1 MPTLVTQV
9 NRAWARGMPFCGFGA
24 DALFTPSG
32 FSLPT
37 ERHPRLAKLVAWVCV
52 FTMGAQALLP
62 PDRGL
67 GDNTRVSDA
76 RRKTEPF
83 LLEHRPSSQV
93 SCRAAC
99 QLPPSRPSYFLKLA
113 HCTVSDSNSMAP
125 TQAPM
130 PSSAMTTQEL
140 RSAFSLASI
149 YALRMLGLFMV
160 LPVFSLEARH
170 YQGGDNEVAIGLA
183 IGMYGLVQA
192 FLQIPLGLAA
202 DRYGRKRVIV
212 VGLSLLALGSAVAA
226 LADSVQMLAIGR
238 GIQGGGA
245 ISAAVSALLADQ
257 TRVQV
262 RTKGMALIGASIG
275 LMFALSLGIGPVLN
289 LWGGLPLIFWC
300 TFSLSLLGMVVIVYW
315 TPPED
320 PQLLKAAPL
329 SWQETRD
336 LVFSVDLLKLD
347 YGVFILYGV
356 QLATWMALPA
366 MLIQA
371 GVEKSNHGWFYLPAV
386 LLSFVVMG
394 VTLFPMERKGLLRP
408 LFLSAIVLVFLVQ
421 FGFIYE
427 SLHTPDMWLLEVLVF
442 LFFCGFNILE
452 ASQPSLASKIAPQ
465 QARGA
470 ALGVYN
476 TLQSLGIFA
485 GGAMGGWVAKT
496 YSSTGLFL
504 GCSTLLLSW
513 VVVSWRMSYAQH
525 GQPSSAH

>member
-1 MPTLVTQV
+1 MT
-9 NRAWARGMPFCGFGA
+9 
-24 DALFTPSG
+24 AL
-32 FSLPT
+32 
-37 ERHPRLAKLVAWVCV
+37 ER
-52 FTMGAQALLP
+52 
-62 PDRGL
+62 
-67 GDNTRVSDA
+67 
-76 RRKTEPF
+76 
-83 LLEHRPSSQV
+83 
-93 SCRAAC
+93 
-99 QLPPSRPSYFLKLA
+99 
-113 HCTVSDSNSMAP
+113 
-125 TQAPM
+125 
-130 PSSAMTTQEL
+130 

-192 FLQIPLGLAA
+192 CLQIPFGLAA
-202 DRYGRKRVIV
+202 DRFGRKRVILL
-212 VGLSLLALGSAVAA
+212 GLGLLALGSAIAA
-226 LADSVQMLAIGR
+226 LADSVQLLAIGR

-257 TRVQV
+257 TRTQV

-275 LMFALSLGIGPVLN
+275 LMFALSLGVGPVLN
-289 LWGGLPLIFWC
+289 LWGGLPLIFWS
-300 TFSLSLLGMVVIVYW
+300 TFGLSIAGMAVILYW
-315 TPPED
+315 TPEED
-320 PQLLKAAPL
+320 HTLLKKAPL
-329 SWQETRD
+329 SGSQTRS
-336 LVFSVDLLKLD
+336 LVFSQDLLKLD
-347 YGVFILYGV
+347 YGVFILYAV

-366 MLIQA
+366 LLIQA

-394 VTLFPMERKGLLRP
+394 GTLFPMERKGHLKP
-408 LFLSAIVLVFLVQ
+408 LFLSSIVLVFLVQ

-427 SLHTPDMWLLEVLVF
+427 STHTPDVWVLEMLVF

-452 ASQPSLASKIAPQ
+452 ASQPSLASKIAPP

-485 GGAMGGWVAKT
+485 GGAVGGWLAKT

-504 GCSTLLLSW
+504 VCSALLLSW
-513 VVVSWRMSYAQH
+513 VVVSWRMNYANHAQVT
-525 GQPSSAH
+525 PT